1 MDADSSASA
10 ALHELMQQD
19 VEAFCTESRALRV
32 KLRQLQYTSVTWKVN
47 DLSAQLVASY
57 RRHKLT

>member
-19 VEAFCTESRALRV
+19 VEAFCTESRALGV
-32 KLRQLQYTSVTWKVN
+32 KLRKLQYTSVTLEGEWPFS
-47 DLSAQLVASY
+47 SAICFLPKA
-57 RRHKLT
+57 